1 MAEDKENVGG
11 VAKNAQTKL
20 MPKVY
25 YDPEKNDR
33 NEWRQYKCEK
43 LLMLALLIACF
54 CVHLTYFFS
63 LKPTFGRWSYKSGK
77 PFFVAGPPPPS
88 SEHKQPALELFSW
101 KRFVDDGKDV
111 RIVL

>member
-33 NEWRQYKCEK
+33 NEWRQYKCGR
-43 LLMLALLIACF
+43 LLMFALLLACF
-54 CVHLTYFFS
+54 IVQLTYCVS
-63 LKPTFGRWSYKSGK
+63 LKPTFGRWSYKSGQA
-77 PFFVAGPPPPS
+77 FFVAGLPPPS
-88 SEHKQPALELFSW
+88 ERKQPALELFSW
-101 KRFVDDGKDV
+101 KRFVEDGKDV
-111 RIVL
+111 RIVM